1 MTENTETRNIDELK
15 DWRFEIDFEGIAW
28 AVFDREN
35 ETMNTL
41 GRRPT
46 EELMAI
52 IAKVEDAA
60 DKGDAKGLVIIS
72 GKETNF
78 IAGADIREFDD
89 LAADAIVEEALK
101 ATIGLFD
108 RIEKMRVPVI
118 AAIHGFCLG
127 GGLELA
133 MACHYRIAT
142 REEGTRL
149 GFPEVKLGIFPGLN
163 GTVRAIELAGAMD
176 AMGIMLT
183 GRMVRPGPAR
193 AIGIVDQLVTS
204 HHQLRWAAR
213 KAVLQ
218 KRKSKGAPW
227 WKRLLRKAPLR
238 KYLAT
243 QMRKKTA
250 EKVREDHYPAPFA
263 LIDLFENYG
272 DSRRRM
278 KPAETTA
285 FVPLMTSE
293 TAGNLRRVFR
303 LMEMLK
309 KEAPGET
316 FKPRRVHVIGAGTM
330 GADIAAWCVVC
341 GINRPGGGCGHG
353 PADFRP

>member
-1 MTENTETRNIDELK
+1 MTENTETKNIDELK

-89 LAADAIVEEALK
+89 LAADAVIEEALK

-127 GGLELA
+127 GGLYIDPVFGDYGVNAMVGADADAVLA
-133 MACHYRIAT
+133 GRTRAIMPAPAAIDYYGKLEAPSGAT
-142 REEGTRL
+142 IRPGDTVIL
-149 GFPEVKLGIFPGLN
+149 GFRAQAFVKRAFVVPISGIS
-163 GTVRAIELAGAMD
+163 AGAPRIED
-176 AMGIMLT
+176 LWNSE
-183 GRMVRPGPAR
+183 GRA
-193 AIGIVDQLVTS
+193 AI
-204 HHQLRWAAR
+204 W
-213 KAVLQ
+213 
-218 KRKSKGAPW
+218 
-227 WKRLLRKAPLR
+227 
-238 KYLAT
+238 
-243 QMRKKTA
+243 
-250 EKVREDHYPAPFA
+250 
-263 LIDLFENYG
+263 
-272 DSRRRM
+272 
-278 KPAETTA
+278 
-285 FVPLMTSE
+285 
-293 TAGNLRRVFR
+293 
-303 LMEMLK
+303 
-309 KEAPGET
+309 
-316 FKPRRVHVIGAGTM
+316 
-330 GADIAAWCVVC
+330 
-341 GINRPGGGCGHG
+341 GGG
-353 PADFRP
+353 PS